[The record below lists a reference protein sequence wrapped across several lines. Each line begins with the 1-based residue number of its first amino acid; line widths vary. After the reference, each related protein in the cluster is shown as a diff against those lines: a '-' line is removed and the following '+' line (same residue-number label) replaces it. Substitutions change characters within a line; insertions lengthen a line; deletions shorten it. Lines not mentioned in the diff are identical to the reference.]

1 MTLPALHSIYF
12 SPSVFCNLKCRHCW
26 LNPPYSK
33 ERKELSNDL
42 TLSEILQVMKDA
54 LPLGLKTVKITGGEP
69 FIRRDILDILKR
81 IHDLKISLQ
90 LETNGVLLDEAAA
103 SVLGKIYRE
112 DKAFFLSLSLDGD
125 EALHDYQRGVKGA
138 YQAVLNG
145 MRHLQSQ
152 EIPFQIICSIGKVPR
167 SLLLHVGE
175 IAKQMKASSIKFN
188 FINNMERA
196 KQMDQ
201 KQELLDVAGVLE
213 MNQYLTSEFAALFEI
228 SIFTNL
234 PPAFKTIQNFSK
246 GGRCGILHVAGLLN
260 DGGVSFCGIGFSSK
274 ALIAGNIRRTK
285 IETLWKEAAL
295 FADLRESVPLKLQ
308 GICGD
313 CMLKA
318 FCLGQCRAD
327 AFYKQGSLKAPF
339 EFCQKAREES
349 LFPEKWII
357 KSSTE

>member
-1 MTLPALHSIYF
+1 MSLPVLHSIYF
-12 SPSVFCNLKCRHCW
+12 SPSLFCNLKCRHCW
-26 LNPPYSK
+26 LNPPYSG

-42 TLSEILQVMKDA
+42 TLSEILGVMKAA

-69 FIRRDILDILKR
+69 FIRRDILDILKG

-90 LETNGVLLDEAAA
+90 LETNGVLLDEEAA
-103 SVLGKIYRE
+103 SVLGEIYGE
-112 DKAFFLSLSLDGD
+112 DKTFFLSLSLDGD

-145 MRHLQSQ
+145 MRHLKSRQ
-152 EIPFQIICSIGKVPR
+152 IPFQIICSIGRVSR
-167 SLLLHVGE
+167 SMLLHIGE

-196 KQMDQ
+196 KQMAQ
-201 KQELLDVAGVLE
+201 KQELLDVEGAIE
-213 MNQYLTSEFAALFEI
+213 MNRYLTSEFPSLFHI
-228 SIFTNL
+228 PVYTNL
-234 PPAFKTIQNFSK
+234 PPAFKTIHDFSK

-260 DGGVSFCGIGFSSK
+260 DGGVSFCGIGFSSS
-274 ALIAGNIRRTK
+274 ALVAGNIRNTP
-285 IETLWKEAAL
+285 IETLWKEASL
-295 FADLRESVPLKLQ
+295 FAELRESVPSKLE
-308 GICGD
+308 GICGE

-357 KSSTE
+357 KS

>member
-1 MTLPALHSIYF
+1 MSLPALHSIYF
-12 SPSVFCNLKCRHCW
+12 SPSIFCNLKCRHCW
-26 LNPPYSK
+26 LNPPYSS
-33 ERKELSNDL
+33 ERKELPGDL
-42 TLSEILQVMKDA
+42 TLPEILQVMKEA

-69 FIRRDILDILKR
+69 FVRRDILDILKG
-81 IHDLKISLQ
+81 IHALKISLQ
-90 LETNGVLLDEAAA
+90 LETNGVLLNEEAAA
-103 SVLGKIYRE
+103 VLGKIHKE
-112 DKAFFLSLSLDGD
+112 DKAFFISLSLDGD

-138 YQAVLNG
+138 YQAVLKG
-145 MRHLQSQ
+145 MRHLQS
-152 EIPFQIICSIGKVPR
+152 EGIPFQIICSIGRVPK
-167 SLLLHVGE
+167 SVLLHVGE

-188 FINNMERA
+188 FINAMERA
-196 KQMDQ
+196 RQMDQ
-201 KQELLDVAGVLE
+201 KQELWDVAGAVE
-213 MNQYLTSEFAALFEI
+213 MNAYLTSEFASFVQI
-228 SIFTNL
+228 PVYTNL
-234 PPAFKTIQNFSK
+234 PPAFKAIKNFAK

-274 ALIAGNIRRTK
+274 TLIAGNIRKTS

-295 FADLRESVPLKLQ
+295 FSDLREAVPSKLQ
-308 GICGD
+308 GVCGE

-357 KSSTE
+357 KSPIA